1 MSIIQHPRLV
11 NEIPRGSER
20 WKKLHN
26 LRSSSERTNSTT
38 KSDLDILEHP
48 RVMGLERAK
57 ILAQMACIST
67 LLKKVMHFIV
77 KVTLTWRKHI
87 STNDKRWWKGL
98 QLRKIPTFLSNMLHP
113 RAPPV

>member
-77 KVTLTWRKHI
+77 KVTLTWRKYI
-87 STNDKRWWKGL
+87 STNDKRWWKEL
-98 QLRKIPTFLSNMLHP
+98 QLRPIPTFLSNIIHP